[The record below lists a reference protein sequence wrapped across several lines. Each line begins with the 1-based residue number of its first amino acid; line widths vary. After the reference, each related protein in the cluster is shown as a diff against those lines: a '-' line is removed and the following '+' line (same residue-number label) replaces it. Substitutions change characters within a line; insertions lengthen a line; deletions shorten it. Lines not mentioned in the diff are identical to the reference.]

1 MADNFRKRFGSLQ
14 DWHFRSDCPDWPQAE
29 YAEQTDHPSEN
40 EVCVECVR
48 LQSDENI
55 ASKNQVFKMRH
66 DPFFSEI
73 SLRGALGKKTG
84 RPGAAVSVDVGHENQ
99 HADNSADH

>member
-29 YAEQTDHPSEN
+29 YAEQTDHPPEN
-40 EVCVECVR
+40 AVCVECVR

-55 ASKNQVFKMRH
+55 ASKNQSSK
-66 DPFFSEI
+66 
-73 SLRGALGKKTG
+73 
-84 RPGAAVSVDVGHENQ
+84 
-99 HADNSADH
+99 